1 MARLKVTDER
11 GQRIG
16 FGQANARHW
25 SKLLSAVMA
34 IGFIMVGLTRK
45 KQGLHDKIAGTL
57 VLTDVR

>member
-1 MARLKVTDER
+1 MDGSQVR
-11 GQRIG
+11 
-16 FGQANARHW
+16 
-25 SKLLSAVMA
+25 VMA